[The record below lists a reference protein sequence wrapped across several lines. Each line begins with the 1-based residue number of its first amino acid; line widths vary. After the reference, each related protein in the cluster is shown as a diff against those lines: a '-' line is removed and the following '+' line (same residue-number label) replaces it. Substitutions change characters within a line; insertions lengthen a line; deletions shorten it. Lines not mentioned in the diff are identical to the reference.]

1 VRFSRGI
8 TTSGSNITALDNI
21 RTSVVALLSTCRL
34 IIQLGLI
41 TPGTLKELE
50 SILKPQVTHVG
61 AFSLSLVPL

>member
-1 VRFSRGI
+1 
-8 TTSGSNITALDNI
+8 
-21 RTSVVALLSTCRL
+21 VALLSTCRL